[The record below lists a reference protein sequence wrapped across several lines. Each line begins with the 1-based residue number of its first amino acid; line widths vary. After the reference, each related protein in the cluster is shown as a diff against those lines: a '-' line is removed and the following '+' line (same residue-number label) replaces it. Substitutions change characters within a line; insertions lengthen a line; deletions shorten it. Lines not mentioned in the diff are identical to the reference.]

1 MEIVLEHH
9 SDVCFSVV
17 NKRKR
22 CKSCVKEYE
31 RLKKTEQRKKN
42 SEKQI
47 NTRTLSNKGK
57 QKYDHVICDKC
68 KRKILKICVNH
79 V

>member
-1 MEIVLEHH
+1 M
-9 SDVCFSVV
+9 SDVNPVLK
-17 NKRKR
+17 NMKD
-22 CKSCVKEYE
+22 
-31 RLKKTEQRKKN
+31 LKKAEQRKN

-47 NTRTLSNKGK
+47 NIRTLSNKGK

-68 KRKILKICVNH
+68 KGKILKICVNH